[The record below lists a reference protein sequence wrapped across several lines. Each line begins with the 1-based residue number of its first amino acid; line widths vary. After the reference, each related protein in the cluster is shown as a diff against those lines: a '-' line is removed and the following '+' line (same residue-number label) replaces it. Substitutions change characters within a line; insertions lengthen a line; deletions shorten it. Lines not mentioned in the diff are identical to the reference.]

1 MEQYDD
7 SRYPWEKH
15 YNLLPESDMDER
27 VYPDFKYE
35 LYEDQHVD
43 PVDVFI
49 DKMITEN
56 TRWKDNVW
64 VVEDEEMFA
73 DIDLYPVPLE
83 FMGSVYIDEDRM
95 GEEVNTFLRNL
106 GK

>member
-1 MEQYDD
+1 MHQNDD
-7 SRYPWEKH
+7 NRYPWEKH
-15 YNLLPESDMDER
+15 FCLLSESEMNER
-27 VYPDFKYE
+27 VYPTFKYKAD
-35 LYEDQHVD
+35 EDQTVD
-43 PVDVFI
+43 AVDVFI
-49 DKMITEN
+49 DKMITQN
-56 TRWKDNVW
+56 TRWKENVW

-95 GEEVNTFLRNL
+95 GEEVSTILRNL